1 LVGLTSFITRD
12 PPMVPKLNHRRA
24 LFVLSKIDQILA
36 WERETENQRE
46 GKFVE
51 LGRYLCEVRAGQYW
65 RLENLS
71 SFDDFLE
78 RRFPQSRRKAYY
90 LMSIHEH
97 LPKPIRRELR
107 QVGWTK
113 AVELAKVAR
122 RDRQQFKSAIWLH
135 KARSLST
142 EQFRSEVERELS
154 GREAEPSEII
164 YFKVYKTQQPVI
176 EQAID
181 TAALML
187 GSDKS
192 RGYCLEMI
200 CADFLAGAHLE
211 GGSPK
216 ILLLSMMRLFRLL
229 PATLRQEFLQ
239 QVTEAA

>member
-1 LVGLTSFITRD
+1 
-12 PPMVPKLNHRRA
+12 
-24 LFVLSKIDQILA
+24 
-36 WERETENQRE
+36 
-46 GKFVE
+46 VE

-97 LPKPIRRELR
+97 LPKPIRPELK
-107 QVGWTK
+107 QIGWSK

-122 RDRQQFKSAIWLH
+122 RDGQRFESATWLH
-135 KARSLST
+135 KAQSLPK
-142 EQFRSEVERELS
+142 EQFKAEVERELT
-154 GREAEPSEII
+154 GRESEPSELI
-164 YFKVYKTQQPVI
+164 YFKIYNSQAPVI

-200 CADFLAGAHLE
+200 CADFLAGAHL
-211 GGSPK
+211 GGGNPK
-216 ILLLSMMRLFRLL
+216 VLLASMLRLFQLL
-229 PATLRQEFLQ
+229 PTVYKREFLDQ
-239 QVTEAA
+239 AVKPHESSIA